1 MLTLNVS
8 KTNYMVMNNRG
19 KKVADAECN
28 IEIYGKII
36 ERISQCKF
44 DNKLTWKCHIDYIC
58 PSVPLSRCI
67 TRFLIHTSLTVL
79 IYVVRWQDGVLLWKC
94 VLWYIQCFMT
104 DSGRR
109 DHIDHISA
117 GWHPWGILFMHT
129 LKMADIKISVL

>member
-1 MLTLNVS
+1 MSNLRPPPPHLMTDQMKRVSDWLKINMLTLNVS

-58 PSVPLSRCI
+58 PSVPLITLYNSLLNPYFTYCI
-67 TRFLIHTSLTVL
+67 NI
-79 IYVVRWQDGVLLWKC
+79 
-94 VLWYIQCFMT
+94 
-104 DSGRR
+104 
-109 DHIDHISA
+109 
-117 GWHPWGILFMHT
+117 WGNTF
-129 LKMADIKISVL
+129 